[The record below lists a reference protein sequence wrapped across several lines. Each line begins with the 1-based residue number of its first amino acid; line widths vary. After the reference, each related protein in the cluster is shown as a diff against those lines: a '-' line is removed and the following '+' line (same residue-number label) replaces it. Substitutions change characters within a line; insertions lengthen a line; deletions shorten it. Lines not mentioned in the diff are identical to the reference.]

1 MQSKRLSKRGGA
13 SAQPVVF
20 VPVIVAI
27 ALVAFSL
34 DFFVYAVRASPAINL
49 SILVALVIGV
59 LLVLRSARVLDRERM
74 VFDQGMAALRISS
87 RADLASLPSSLT
99 ARLFVRLAKLGIADG
114 TMLPE
119 GSIDAELKVV
129 RLEIEQRH
137 QPLHYIVGLMV
148 ALGLFG
154 TFIGLLETLVSA
166 AEVLNVV
173 AKGKDAGTADMMA
186 VFSTMVGAL
195 KAPLVAMGT
204 AFSASMFGLVG
215 SIVIGLMMTL
225 LSRMSD
231 RMLEQARAG
240 LYSISDAS
248 RATLKPIA
256 SVTEEFLARFLTDL
270 TERNRHAADM
280 LGQIIDASAKAF
292 PAMREV
298 SASVQLLAERM
309 DRQTLALQD
318 LPGSVD
324 RLAQLPESIAQTNA
338 HLARIHASLSQ
349 QEAGIAALTAR
360 AQAES
365 ASRISSAGEL
375 RALLELQLGSLREIQ
390 SGQGS
395 SIDSTRQIADTLAR
409 LGELA
414 SLRVTEAL
422 AEMRSIRDPL
432 GKALQALSSG
442 VQKSGES
449 GAALV
454 SFVPAGIARLESSLN
469 RIGERLTRE
478 EEALR
483 TQTELLRADLENED
497 RRVAGLRLLGDAVL
511 SSAGSVDSVREE
523 LSLMLKSHRQVS
535 TQLTDVLKA
544 LEASLGKMQSV
555 MDDQQL
561 ALRIMQGMQAENPG
575 VRGVR

>member
-1 MQSKRLSKRGGA
+1 MQNKRLSKRGGA
-13 SAQPVVF
+13 SAQLVVF

-34 DFFVYAVRASPAINL
+34 DFFVYAVRANPAINL

-173 AKGKDAGTADMMA
+173 GNAKDGGAADMMA
-186 VFSTMVGAL
+186 VFSTMVAAL
-195 KAPLVAMGT
+195 KAPLVSMGT

-225 LSRMSD
+225 LSRLSD

-280 LGQIIDASAKAF
+280 LGQIIDASAKAY

-298 SASVQLLAERM
+298 SASVHLLAERM
-309 DRQTLALQD
+309 DRQSGALQA
-318 LPGSVD
+318 LPGSID
-324 RLAQLPESIAQTNA
+324 RLAQLPESIALTNA

-365 ASRISSAGEL
+365 ASRISSDGEL
-375 RALLELQLGSLREIQ
+375 RSLLELQLGSLREIQ
-390 SGQGS
+390 AGQGS
-395 SIDSTRQIADTLAR
+395 SIDSARQVADTLAR

-454 SFVPAGIARLESSLN
+454 SFMPAGIARLESSLN

-544 LEASLGKMQSV
+544 VEASLGKMQSV

-575 VRGVR
+575 ERGVR